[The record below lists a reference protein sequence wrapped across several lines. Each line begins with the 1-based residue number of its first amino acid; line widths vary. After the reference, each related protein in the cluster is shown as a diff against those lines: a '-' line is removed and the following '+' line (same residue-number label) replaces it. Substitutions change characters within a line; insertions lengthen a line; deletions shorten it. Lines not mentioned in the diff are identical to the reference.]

1 MPLGKAAWR
10 AGGALHGALLAL
22 VATAALAACGANE
35 PQRKSVSV
43 GAAVPVQAVAVTS
56 QEWPEVYEAT
66 GTVRARTAAT
76 ISSRVMAYVREV
88 AVHVGDSVRE
98 GQLLVTLDSQDLET
112 NVRKAEA
119 AEAEVKSAIPEADN
133 GVAAAKAN
141 LDLAQSTYR
150 RIAEL
155 ESKKSV
161 TDQEFD
167 EASARL
173 KGAQAAYDMARARRG
188 QLDPKLA
195 RAQQEVRAAS
205 IMRDYARISAPFAGV
220 VTEKPVEPGN
230 LATPGA
236 PLITLEREGDFRLE
250 ASVDETKLPAVK
262 TGENVE
268 VSLDA
273 LGSRFGARVSEIVPA
288 VDPASRSYTVKID
301 LPAVVNLKSGIF
313 GRAYF
318 PMGMRKALT
327 IPAAALAEHGQ
338 LQTVFVIEDGAA
350 RARLVTTGARGP
362 NGVEALSG
370 VNEGEKVDQPNS
382 RKSRGRRSRGGP
394 VMATRALGPAG
405 RFARAWI
412 SSKLTPL
419 IIAAAL
425 LVGAFAVWRLPR
437 EEEPQI
443 VVPMIDVLVQMP
455 GASAREVEERVTK
468 PMEKLLW
475 EVPGVEYIY
484 STSSPGRSMAIV
496 RFYVGQDEEK
506 AIVRLNQKLYANF
519 DLIPPGA
526 SQPLV
531 KPRSIDDVPILALT
545 LSSKRYGDFE
555 LRQIASQVH
564 DTIKQTPDVSA
575 VTLIGGQ
582 KREVRIVLDAAKLA
596 AYNLSP
602 LQVAGALGLSNRR
615 LPSGQFDAANREYLL
630 ETGEFLTSAEDVR
643 NVVAGVANDKPVF
656 VRDLAEAID
665 GGEEPS
671 QYVRMVRA
679 GTREFLPAVTIA
691 IAKRKGTNAVE
702 VAENVLQRVE
712 GLKGSVIPADV
723 QVDITRNYGET
734 AAEKSNE
741 LLFHMLIAVVSVSI
755 LIAIT
760 LGFRESLI
768 VFVAIP
774 VTLAL
779 TLAVFYLY
787 GYTLNRITLFAL
799 IFSIG
804 ILVDDAIVVVENIV
818 RHWRMPANRGRP
830 PNEVAIEAVDEVGN
844 PTILATLTVVAAIL
858 PMAFVGGL
866 MGPYMRPIPIGA
878 SAAIV
883 FSLLVAFM
891 VTPWAAV
898 RILRKTDAGDR
909 LEQESLPTRIYR
921 RVMGKL
927 LHVPALRWGFLLG
940 VVALLLGSVSL
951 FYFQYVKV
959 KMLPFDN
966 KSEFQVIVDM
976 PNGTTLEETQRA
988 AGALARAT
996 LEQPE
1001 VVNLQT
1007 YAGAAS
1013 PFNFNGLVR
1022 HYYLRQGSNV
1032 ADIQVNLLSKGDRKL
1047 QSHEIAKQVRDRLLP
1062 VANRYGARIK
1072 VAEVPPG
1079 PPVLETLVAEVYGP
1093 DLNERIAIARRI
1105 RDLWKNT
1112 NGVVDVDW
1120 YVEDDQPKYRLV
1132 VDKEKAALSGVS
1144 ESDIAQ
1150 TLAMASSGYQ
1160 AGLLHVDSA
1169 KEDIP
1174 LTLRLARAS
1183 RSDLKQL
1190 EALKVMGR
1198 TGKLVAL
1205 GELVHAEESVED
1217 KSIYHKNLLPVTYVT
1232 GDVAGA
1238 MESPV
1243 YAILR
1248 LGPRMDKFQA
1258 PGGYAIERHMAALP
1272 TDSEHYSMKWDGE
1285 WHITYEVFR
1294 DLGIAFAAV
1303 LILIYGLVVG
1313 WFQSFITPLVIMAAI
1328 PFSLVGILPAHGLLH
1343 AFFTATSMI
1352 GFIAGA
1358 GIVVRN
1364 SIILV
1369 DFIELR
1375 LKEGMPLDEAVID
1388 AGAVRFRP
1396 MMLTAAAVVVGAGVI
1411 LFDPIFQ
1418 GLAIALMAGEVA
1430 SLALSRMTVPIVY
1443 FVVNRRRSI
1452 A

>member
-1 MPLGKAAWR
+1 MSGVR
-10 AGGALHGALLAL
+10 GA
-22 VATAALAACGANE
+22 
-35 PQRKSVSV
+35 
-43 GAAVPVQAVAVTS
+43 
-56 QEWPEVYEAT
+56 
-66 GTVRARTAAT
+66 
-76 ISSRVMAYVREV
+76 
-88 AVHVGDSVRE
+88 
-98 GQLLVTLDSQDLET
+98 
-112 NVRKAEA
+112 
-119 AEAEVKSAIPEADN
+119 
-133 GVAAAKAN
+133 
-141 LDLAQSTYR
+141 
-150 RIAEL
+150 
-155 ESKKSV
+155 
-161 TDQEFD
+161 
-167 EASARL
+167 
-173 KGAQAAYDMARARRG
+173 
-188 QLDPKLA
+188 
-195 RAQQEVRAAS
+195 
-205 IMRDYARISAPFAGV
+205 
-220 VTEKPVEPGN
+220 
-230 LATPGA
+230 PGA
-236 PLITLEREGDFRLE
+236 
-250 ASVDETKLPAVK
+250 
-262 TGENVE
+262 
-268 VSLDA
+268 
-273 LGSRFGARVSEIVPA
+273 
-288 VDPASRSYTVKID
+288 
-301 LPAVVNLKSGIF
+301 
-313 GRAYF
+313 
-318 PMGMRKALT
+318 
-327 IPAAALAEHGQ
+327 
-338 LQTVFVIEDGAA
+338 
-350 RARLVTTGARGP
+350 GP
-362 NGVEALSG
+362 
-370 VNEGEKVDQPNS
+370 
-382 RKSRGRRSRGGP
+382 RR
-394 VMATRALGPAG
+394 LGPAG
-405 RFARAWI
+405 RFAQAWI
-412 SSKLTPL
+412 ASKLTPL
-419 IIAAAL
+419 IIVSAL
-425 LVGAFAVWRLPR
+425 LLGGFAVWKLPR

-443 VVPMIDVLVQMP
+443 IVPMIDVFVQMP
-455 GASAREVEERVTK
+455 GASAHEVEERVTR

-475 EVPGVEYIY
+475 EIPGVEYIY
-484 STSSPGRSMAIV
+484 STSSPGVSLAIV

-506 AIVRLNQKLYANF
+506 SVVRLNQKFAANF
-519 DLIPPGA
+519 DIIPPGA
-526 SQPLV
+526 SRPLV

-545 LSSKRYGDFE
+545 LSSTRYGDFE
-555 LRQIASQVH
+555 LRRIAAQVD
-564 DTIKQTPDVSA
+564 DTIKQVPDVSA

-582 KREVRIVLDAAKLA
+582 RREIRIVLDEGKLA
-596 AYNLSP
+596 AYSLAP

-615 LPSGQFDAANREYLL
+615 LASGQFDTGNKEYLL
-630 ETGEFLTSAEDVR
+630 ETGEFLRTAEDVR
-643 NVVAGVANDKPVF
+643 NVVAGVANDKPIF
-656 VRDLAEAID
+656 VRDVAEVSD

-671 QYVRMVRA
+671 EYVRMAHA
-679 GTREFLPAVTIA
+679 GSSEFLPAVTIA
-691 IAKRKGTNAVE
+691 IAKRKGTNAVI
-702 VAENVLQRVE
+702 VANNVLQRIE
-712 GLKGSVIPADV
+712 PLKGRVIPSDV
-723 QVDITRNYGET
+723 QVDITRDYGET

-768 VFVAIP
+768 VFIAIP

-818 RHWRMPANRGRP
+818 RHWRMPANGERP
-830 PNEVAIEAVDEVGN
+830 PVNVAIEAVDEVGN

-878 SAAIV
+878 SAAMV
-883 FSLLVAFM
+883 FSLLVAFI

-898 RILRKTDAGDR
+898 RILKSGHSGGHERED
-909 LEQESLPTRIYR
+909 LVTRVYR
-921 RVMGKL
+921 VVMGKL
-927 LHVPALRWGFLLG
+927 LHVPAMRWGFLLG

-951 FYFQYVKV
+951 FYFQFVKV

-976 PNGTTLEETQRA
+976 PNGTTLEETARA
-988 AGALARAT
+988 ANALARAT
-996 LEQPE
+996 LDQPQ

-1007 YAGAAS
+1007 YVGTAS

-1032 ADIQVNLLSKGDRKL
+1032 ADIQVNLLPKANRNL
-1047 QSHEIAKQVRDRLLP
+1047 QSHEIAKQVRQRLLP
-1062 VANRYGARIK
+1062 VAAQYGARIK

-1093 DLNERIAIARRI
+1093 ELSERTAIARRI
-1105 RDLWKNT
+1105 RDLWKAT

-1120 YVEDDQPKYRLV
+1120 YVEDDQPKYRLE
-1132 VDKEKAALSGVS
+1132 VDQEKAALNGIS
-1144 ESDIAQ
+1144 EDDVAQ
-1150 TLAMASSGYQ
+1150 TMALASSGYQ
-1160 AGLLHVDSA
+1160 AGLLHSDSS

-1174 LTLRLARAS
+1174 LVLRLDRAT
-1183 RSDLKQL
+1183 RSDLEKIQS
-1190 EALKVMGR
+1190 LKVSGR
-1198 TGKLVAL
+1198 TGRLVAL
-1205 GELVHAEESVED
+1205 SELVHSREVVAD

-1243 YAILR
+1243 YAILK
-1248 LGPRMDKFQA
+1248 LGPEMDKFQA
-1258 PGGYAIERHMAALP
+1258 PGGYAIEQHMAALP
-1272 TDSEHYSMKWDGE
+1272 TDAEHYSMKWDGE

-1294 DLGIAFAAV
+1294 DLGLAFAVV

-1328 PFSLVGILPAHGLLH
+1328 PFSLVGILPAHGLMN

-1375 LKEGMPLDEAVID
+1375 LQEGMPLDQAVID
-1388 AGAVRFRP
+1388 AGAIRFRP
-1396 MMLTAAAVVVGAGVI
+1396 MMLTAAAVIVGAGVI

-1443 FVVNRRRSI
+1443 FVVNRRRRT